1 MKKTLLAFAIL
12 GLSTGVMAQEAAD
25 KKVQAGLIMGIGANF
40 QKMGTKIITNDGAGS
55 DKTIGMNVNWAFN
68 DNLGFNTG
76 VEFDF
81 STLKYKTSANQEIY
95 YWYNDSKIYQQE
107 EVADATNKE
116 LYKLSTRAQKAT
128 YLTLPTMLLFRT
140 NFIGYFRYFGKFG
153 LRNSFLLTNKINDTG
168 VNYTSDVP
176 GSSSEVQGEN
186 TNMKAKGDM
195 FFFKSA
201 VGLSGGA
208 EWNFSGSTSLIAE
221 IGFYYGFTP
230 LHLDKNDGNTT
241 MFTAAGVNGT
251 PEDIH
256 FSNQSTQQQLQ
267 FKVSILF

>member
-12 GLSTGVMAQEAAD
+12 GVSASTMAQEAAD
-25 KKVQAGLIMGIGANF
+25 KTVQAGLIVAVGPNF
-40 QKMGTKIITNDGAGS
+40 QKMGTKIMAKDGAGN
-55 DKTIGMNVNWAFN
+55 DLTIGMNMNWAFN

-81 STLKYKTSANQEIY
+81 STLNYKTSANSDIY
-95 YWYNDSKIYQQE
+95 YWYTDTKILQE
-107 EVADATNKE
+107 DEVADASNAE
-116 LYKLSTRAQKAT
+116 LYKLSTRSQKGT
-128 YLTLPTMLLFRT
+128 YLTVPTMLLFRT

-153 LRNSFLLTNKINDTG
+153 LRNSFLLSNKINDTG
-168 VNYTSDVP
+168 VNYNSDVIGASDEVP
-176 GSSSEVQGEN
+176 GNNS
-186 TNMKAKGDM
+186 NMKAKGDM

-221 IGFYYGFTP
+221 LGFYYGFTP
-230 LHLDKNDGNTT
+230 LHLNKNDGNTT
-241 MFTAAGVNGT
+241 LFTATENNGST
-251 PEDIH
+251 EINH
-256 FSNQSTQQQLQ
+256 FSNQATQQQLQ